1 MGNILMCVHTNQID
15 LFKSIIL
22 CILVFQFSNVNFRND
37 GWGCESVCVYVCL
50 IRVDTHTYMYI
61 YNVFSMHMVLQTGLK
76 WSRMSIFMKQGFKLL
91 FLLKYEVPYE

>member
-1 MGNILMCVHTNQID
+1 MCVHTNQID
-15 LFKSIIL
+15 LFKSIII

-37 GWGCESVCVYVCL
+37 GWGCESLCVCVCLFNKSWYIHTHMYV
-50 IRVDTHTYMYI
+50 YI

-76 WSRMSIFMKQGFKLL
+76 WSRMSILMKQGFKPL